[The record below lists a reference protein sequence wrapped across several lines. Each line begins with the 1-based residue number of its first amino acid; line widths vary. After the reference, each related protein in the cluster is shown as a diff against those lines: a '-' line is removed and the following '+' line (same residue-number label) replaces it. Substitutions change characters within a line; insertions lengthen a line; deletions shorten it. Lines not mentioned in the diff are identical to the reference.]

1 MVNKMNKVVKRT
13 IIVGTIFILLLVS
26 IVPNQA
32 STIRKD
38 GDSEKNLAVS
48 ENILANISLSWDS
61 FFHKF
66 SLKDLNPIVVINQSS
81 VKDFYFPE
89 VNGTI
94 PNINFTVVCQHRL
107 LNPVLIPRFT
117 RVYIAISYNDTYIL
131 LNESINHRCKSLEWE
146 YINFTVESNN
156 QFIPLITNGEN
167 ITLTAEVGAFCFFFG
182 YWGAIEMF
190 DPITIHPIP
199 THL

>member
-1 MVNKMNKVVKRT
+1 MNKVVKRT

-32 STIRKD
+32 RTIRKD
-38 GDSEKNLAVS
+38 AGSENNFAVS

-66 SLKDLNPIVVINQSS
+66 SLKDLDPIVVINQSS

-94 PNINFTVVCQHRL
+94 PNINFTVVCKHRL

-167 ITLTAEVGAFCFFFG
+167 ITLTVEVGAYYFFFK
-182 YWGAIEMF
+182 YWGGIEML
-190 DPITIHPIP
+190 DPITVHPIP
-199 THL
+199 TQP

>member
-1 MVNKMNKVVKRT
+1 MVNDMNKVVKST
-13 IIVGTIFILLLVS
+13 IIIGIVFILMMISIVS
-26 IVPNQA
+26 IQA
-32 STIRKD
+32 SENKKD
-38 GDSEKNLAVS
+38 AFPQKTLASS

-66 SLKDLNPIVVINQSS
+66 SLKDLDPIVVINQSS

-89 VNGTI
+89 INGTI

-167 ITLTAEVGAFCFFFG
+167 ITLTVEVGAYYFFFR
-182 YWGAIEMF
+182 YWGVIEML
-190 DPITIHPIP
+190 DPITVHPIP
-199 THL
+199 TQL